1 MTHLESL
8 FRDLYQTNYT
18 KVYRL
23 CLGYMKGNSTQANEL
38 CQEVFIKVWE
48 NLSSFRQESAIS
60 TWVYRITVNTC
71 LLYLRK
77 KKDIPVSKVLNNLES
92 HPEEE
97 EKNSTV
103 EKEQKLASLYHC
115 IETLNKENKSIIL
128 LELEGIPQKEIAE
141 IMGLNHEAI
150 RVRIHRIK
158 NELTKCVQK

>member
-8 FRDLYQTNYT
+8 FRDLYQTNYP

-77 KKDIPVSKVLNNLES
+77 KKDIPVSKLLNNLES

-97 EKNSTV
+97 ENSNAGQRGKKAKSNRKGRNQKAERENLHSCVVNTILREKTRMLEAGVRDNRKNHM
-103 EKEQKLASLYHC
+103 KD
-115 IETLNKENKSIIL
+115 IE
-128 LELEGIPQKEIAE
+128 
-141 IMGLNHEAI
+141 
-150 RVRIHRIK
+150 
-158 NELTKCVQK
+158 

>member
-8 FRDLYQTNYT
+8 FKDLYQTNYP

-77 KKDIPVSKVLNNLES
+77 KKDIPVSKLLNNLES

-97 EKNSTV
+97 ENSTV
-103 EKEQKLASLYHC
+103 EKEQKLASLYRC
-115 IETLNKENKSIIL
+115 IENLNKENKSIIL